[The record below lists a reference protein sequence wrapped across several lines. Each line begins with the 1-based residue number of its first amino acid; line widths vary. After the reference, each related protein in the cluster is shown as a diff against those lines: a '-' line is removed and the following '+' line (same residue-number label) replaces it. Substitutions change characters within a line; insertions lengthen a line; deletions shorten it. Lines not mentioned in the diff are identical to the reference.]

1 MHDPHADSALEPGRP
16 PVVLRFPALS
26 RKDAATSP
34 FMAVARQER
43 LVGRPCRSRAPRTV
57 PPPRV
62 KGASGAT
69 RPACDLPALL
79 RSPKELRVPR
89 GPDRDRVRGGHRPA
103 RDGYRDQPRLGPAR
117 YRSRTGPRRLVGL
130 PVMAVNDLPRAHCRE
145 IGQWLRSGCSC
156 RSFRVRL
163 DFCAREVR
171 LEPDRYRF
179 STVKEAYGARR
190 QGGHLFH
197 SRGGRDV
204 KCFNYAVL

>member
-79 RSPKELRVPR
+79 RSPKELRVAAALVGTAFEEDIVLLVTATAISLASAQLDTGVEPVLDAWWDSRSWPSTTSR
-89 GPDRDRVRGGHRPA
+89 GPTA
-103 RDGYRDQPRLGPAR
+103 A
-117 YRSRTGPRRLVGL
+117 
-130 PVMAVNDLPRAHCRE
+130 
-145 IGQWLRSGCSC
+145 RSGSGSAAAVVAEAFAYASISVPGKYGWSQIGIASAPS
-156 RSFRVRL
+156 RKPTAHAVKVGIS
-163 DFCAREVR
+163 
-171 LEPDRYRF
+171 
-179 STVKEAYGARR
+179 STVA
-190 QGGHLFH
+190 
-197 SRGGRDV
+197 
-204 KCFNYAVL
+204 AVEMSSVQ